1 MTLRDEAL
9 EMHRRNQGKLEV
21 TPKVQVTNKEEL
33 SLAYSPGVAEPCK
46 EIHEDSRK
54 VFEYTMKGNTVA
66 VVTDGTAVLGLG
78 NIGAEASIPVMEG
91 KAVLF
96 KSFSGIDGVPIALNT
111 TDTDDIVNT
120 VKLLEPNYG
129 GINLEDI
136 SAPRCFEI
144 EERLKKET
152 KIPVFHDDQHGTA
165 IVTVAGMIN
174 ALRIVDKDLSDIK
187 VVLNGAGAAGMAIV
201 KLLYSYGVRDMIMC
215 DSKGAIFEDRAFGMN
230 DTKAYVA
237 KWTNRE
243 KIEGSLN
250 DVIRD
255 ADVFIGVSVADLLT
269 KEMVESMA
277 DDPIIFAMA
286 NPNPEIQPD
295 VAKAAGAKVI
305 GTGRSDFPNQIN
317 NVLAF
322 PGIFRGALDVEATQI
337 NEAMKQAAVEA
348 IANLINQEELN
359 PDYCIPGPFDK
370 RVAPSVAREVAK
382 EAMESGVARNDMD
395 PEEIYEKTMKLTDLD
410 K

>member
-9 EMHRRNQGKLEV
+9 EMHRKNQGKLEV
-21 TPKVQVTNKEEL
+21 AAKVKVTNKDEL

-46 EIHEDSRK
+46 EIHEDPRK

-111 TDTDDIVNT
+111 TDTEEIINT

-215 DSKGAIFEDRAFGMN
+215 DSKGAIYEDRSFGMN

-237 KWTNRE
+237 RWTNRD
-243 KIEGSLN
+243 KIEGSLE
-250 DVIRD
+250 DVIKD
-255 ADVFIGVSVADLLT
+255 ADVFIGVSVADLLS

-286 NPNPEIQPD
+286 NPNPEINPE
-295 VAKAAGAKVI
+295 VAKEAGAKVI

-322 PGIFRGALDVEATQI
+322 PGIFRGALDVEATHI
-337 NEAMKQAAVEA
+337 NEEMKQAAVEA
-348 IANLINQEELN
+348 IADLIKPEELN

-382 EAMESGVARNDMD
+382 AAMESGVARMDVD
-395 PEEIYEKTMKLTDLD
+395 PEEIYNKTMKLTDLD